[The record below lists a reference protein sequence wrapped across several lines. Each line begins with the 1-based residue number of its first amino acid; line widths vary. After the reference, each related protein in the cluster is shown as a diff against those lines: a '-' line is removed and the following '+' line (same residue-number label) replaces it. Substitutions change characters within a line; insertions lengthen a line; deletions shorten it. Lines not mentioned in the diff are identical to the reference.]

1 MLTKGGCLPIN
12 GIGLVSTYLVFWAGT
27 ALLFYA
33 AMNYAKLLYLSVAD
47 LGKILA
53 FQNSK
58 ISVFFSNFFLTICGR
73 KHFTFETKID
83 SKKIIGC
90 GSSNPTQL
98 DWIQFINL
106 QIIQFQFGTKSSA
119 AKILSQY

>member
-47 LGKILA
+47 LGEILA
-53 FQNSK
+53 VQNSK
-58 ISVFFSNFFLTICGR
+58 ITVFPPIFSDYLWTKTF
-73 KHFTFETKID
+73 HF
-83 SKKIIGC
+83 
-90 GSSNPTQL
+90 
-98 DWIQFINL
+98 
-106 QIIQFQFGTKSSA
+106 
-119 AKILSQY
+119 

>member
-47 LGKILA
+47 LGKILTV
-53 FQNSK
+53 QNSN
-58 ISVFFSNFFLTICGR
+58 ITVFPPIFFLLSVDENISLLKR
-73 KHFTFETKID
+73 KLTPRRLLAVAVPILHNW
-83 SKKIIGC
+83 IG
-90 GSSNPTQL
+90 SNL
-98 DWIQFINL
+98 
-106 QIIQFQFGTKSSA
+106 
-119 AKILSQY
+119 

>member
-47 LGKILA
+47 LGEILA
-53 FQNSK
+53 FHISK
-58 ISVFFSNFFLTICGR
+58 NFVFFLQIFLTICGR
-73 KHFTFETKID
+73 KHFPFETKID
-83 SKKIIGC
+83 SKKIFGC

-106 QIIQFQFGTKSSA
+106 QIIQFRSERSLQLQIF
-119 AKILSQY
+119 

>member
-47 LGKILA
+47 LGEILA
-53 FQNSK
+53 FQNSE
-58 ISVFFSNFFLTICGR
+58 ITVFSSNSFLTIIVVDENISLLKR
-73 KHFTFETKID
+73 KLTPRRLLAVAVPILHNW
-83 SKKIIGC
+83 IG
-90 GSSNPTQL
+90 SNL
-98 DWIQFINL
+98 
-106 QIIQFQFGTKSSA
+106 
-119 AKILSQY
+119 

>member
-47 LGKILA
+47 LGEILA
-53 FQNSK
+53 FQKSK
-58 ISVFFSNFFLTICGR
+58 VTVFPPIFF
-73 KHFTFETKID
+73 
-83 SKKIIGC
+83 
-90 GSSNPTQL
+90 
-98 DWIQFINL
+98 
-106 QIIQFQFGTKSSA
+106 
-119 AKILSQY
+119 

>member
-47 LGKILA
+47 LGEILA

-58 ISVFFSNFFLTICGR
+58 ITVFPPDFSDYLWTKTF
-73 KHFTFETKID
+73 HF
-83 SKKIIGC
+83 
-90 GSSNPTQL
+90 
-98 DWIQFINL
+98 
-106 QIIQFQFGTKSSA
+106 
-119 AKILSQY
+119 

>member
-47 LGKILA
+47 LGEILA

-58 ISVFFSNFFLTICGR
+58 ITVFSSNSFLTICGR
-73 KHFTFETKID
+73 KHFIFKTEFD

-106 QIIQFQFGTKSSA
+106 QIIQFRSEGFA
-119 AKILSQY
+119 I